1 MGGLLSGL
9 LRWWRSTLNRPL
21 LLVTVNSPGEV
32 AFWLSPLLRELEKI
46 TVPPRVWVFTPP
58 CQFRSGKEEVVIQSL
73 PLVERVFNPPKT
85 VRFCFGGGGVTFPP
99 RGLVLFLGGDLFYAR
114 LLKFRS
120 RYPLWVYDGYPR
132 RSFGVDV
139 YLARFQKDFHQV
151 SFTKKV
157 FVGDLLRSFVERSV
171 ETLTLPPGSPRFL
184 FLPGSRSFAY
194 QYLVPFFLRCAEAL
208 SSFFP
213 KSLFL
218 MAFPPYYSPRDVPF
232 FQELLKRFLPFFGKT
247 SGLIAA
253 SDLVFMV
260 PGSSNLEV
268 LYRRK
273 RGLVLV
279 PFFQEAATRVPVMGA
294 GEFLGR
300 MPLWGK
306 IVKRWIL
313 KRMIHSSGFLSLPN
327 QILGKAVFPEL
338 RGEITVEGVVQ
349 EALRLLRQE
358 VPDFPEEVFPAKAVE
373 KLVGL
378 VVEELYG

>member
-1 MGGLLSGL
+1 M
-9 LRWWRSTLNRPL
+9 NRPL
-21 LLVTVNSPGEV
+21 LLVTVNSPGEI
-32 AFWLSPLLRELEKI
+32 AFWLSPFLEELEKI
-46 TVPPRVWVFTPP
+46 AVPPCVWAFIPP
-58 CQFRSGKEEVVIQSL
+58 CQFRSGREEMVIRSL
-73 PLVERVFNPPKT
+73 PLVERVFNPQKT
-85 VRFCFGGGGVTFPP
+85 VEFCFGGDRVTFPP

-139 YLARFQKDFHQV
+139 YLARFQEDLHRV
-151 SFTKKV
+151 SFTKKI

-194 QYLVPFFLRCAEAL
+194 QYLVPFFLRCAEVL
-208 SSFFP
+208 SSLFP
-213 KSLFL
+213 QSLFL
-218 MAFPPYYSPRDVPF
+218 IAFPPYYSPGDVSCF
-232 FQELLKRFLPFFGKT
+232 RELSERFLPFFGKT
-247 SGLIAA
+247 SSLIAA

-268 LYRRK
+268 LYRKK

-313 KRMIHSSGFLSLPN
+313 RRMVRSSRFLSLPN

-338 RGEITVEGVVQ
+338 RGEITVEGTVQ
-349 EALRLLRQE
+349 EALRLLEQE
-358 VPDFPEEVFPAKAVE
+358 APDFPEEVFPSKAVE
-373 KLVGL
+373 RLVGL
-378 VVEELYG
+378 VMEELYG

>member
-1 MGGLLSGL
+1 
-9 LRWWRSTLNRPL
+9 LNRPL

-32 AFWLSPLLRELEKI
+32 AFWLSPFLEGLEKI
-46 TVPPRVWVFTPP
+46 VVPPRVWVFTPP
-58 CQFRSGKEEVVIQSL
+58 CQFRSGKEEVVIQDL
-73 PLVERVFNPPKT
+73 PLVERVFNPQET
-85 VRFCFGGGGVTFPP
+85 VWFCFGGDRVAFPP

-132 RSFGVDV
+132 RSPGVDV
-139 YLARFQKDFHQV
+139 YLARFQEDFHRA
-151 SFTKKV
+151 SFVKKF

-171 ETLTLPPGSPRFL
+171 GTLTLPPGFPRFL

-208 SSFFP
+208 SLFFP
-213 KSLFL
+213 QGLFL
-218 MAFPPYYSPRDVPF
+218 VAFPSYYTPGDVPF
-232 FQELLKRFLPFFGKT
+232 FQELSERFLPFFGET
-247 SGLIAA
+247 SSLIAA

-268 LYRRK
+268 LYRKR

-279 PFFQEAATRVPVMGA
+279 PFFQEAASRVPVMGA

-313 KRMIHSSGFLSLPN
+313 RRMIRSSRFLSLPN
-327 QILGKAVFPEL
+327 QILRKAVFPEL
-338 RGEITVEGVVQ
+338 RGEITIERVLQ
-349 EALRLLRQE
+349 ETLRLLGQE
-358 VPDFPEEVFPAKAVE
+358 APDFPEELFPSQAVE